1 MLTVCLITPGDLAIL
16 LSGYRYHTGDQPGRA
31 VRHAHRDEAKVG
43 RLNRSADMFVL
54 LSWDSRHNI
63 LLPSRDRYMT
73 LGWDNPTADPTTSIL
88 LRHGDTRLS
97 PEHRFSGL
105 RDLPLSASGIRQAK
119 AAACR
124 LATGAPID
132 AVVSSPLQRAVDTA
146 AIAAAELGLTAV
158 TDDDLRETDFGDWDG
173 FTLAEIQQRWPAAAA
188 AWRRDPE
195 QAPPGGES
203 FAETAHRVNRACD
216 RLLRDHG
223 GQTVLV
229 VSHVTPI
236 KILLCRALGVPL
248 GTIYRLYLGSACI
261 NEIQW
266 HGRGFAAVHRVN
278 DTSHL
283 R

>member
-1 MLTVCLITPGDLAIL
+1 MA
-16 LSGYRYHTGDQPGRA
+16 A
-31 VRHAHRDEAKVG
+31 VRP
-43 RLNRSADMFVL
+43 
-54 LSWDSRHNI
+54 SW
-63 LLPSRDRYMT
+63 P
-73 LGWDNPTADPTTSIL
+73 
-88 LRHGDTRLS
+88 
-97 PEHRFSGL
+97 
-105 RDLPLSASGIRQAK
+105 
-119 AAACR
+119 
-124 LATGAPID
+124 
-132 AVVSSPLQRAVDTA
+132 A
-146 AIAAAELGLTAV
+146 AIAAVATARCNGELTTASIGAPMARRQAAA

-173 FTLAEIQQRWPAAAA
+173 FTLEEIQQRWPAAAA

-203 FAETAHRVNRACD
+203 FADTARRVNRACD

-236 KILLCRALGVPL
+236 KIMLCRALGVPL
-248 GTIYRLYLGSACI
+248 STLYRLYLGSACI

-283 R
+283 P